1 MKERESSEK
10 KNDEIFLLKNKLQET
25 ESRLQNYINLDKNK
39 VPVKEIYIADAV
51 KVNIELMN
59 EVKTSRDLIQT
70 ISKKFNQL
78 KSQNDNLNNKLEVYL
93 SSININ

>member
-1 MKERESSEK
+1 
-10 KNDEIFLLKNKLQET
+10 
-25 ESRLQNYINLDKNK
+25 
-39 VPVKEIYIADAV
+39 
-51 KVNIELMN
+51 MN